1 MEEPVAIR
9 LSQDLMPPQSR
20 RSSLSV
26 HHRHR
31 SSSSSSLS
39 VSACSNS
46 SAVSSYPAPN
56 AAASRSWHLGPDQS
70 YEDYEVVFTEDKLG
84 LTLKSQEQV
93 DPSGHRIPVTI
104 VKSTIFSVGQV
115 SHQIREGD
123 VLQSVNGESIANLE
137 FQDVL
142 RILKIAPRPIRLR
155 FRTRYTLR
163 GIRRTWSASGD
174 DQQDVSS
181 RRQLRFSIYSA
192 TMLEGA
198 LKSWIVY
205 FLGQYVESQTVNVS
219 TKLWQSSE
227 RLKLENLTLRSSV
240 VPGWLPFR
248 LKTGFIGLFEA
259 DLPISAI
266 FGSASAKIKFQDVLL
281 VLEPLKHD
289 EEELQDEI
297 SALVDQKMNRLEKDL
312 QDRWNGPQV
321 PEYTVPHE
329 SEGYFGTDGWIGRT
343 MTKLIDNLQVD
354 IRNLHIRV
362 EGVWFPTGPMRSP
375 PTSRTSNKDKSR
387 TDGVKFAAGFTL
399 GALSAVTT
407 PSNWRVGGFDDQKQ
421 ETPQEKNHL
430 VFKLINAIDLSAYVD
445 PNALHFIHSR
455 VHPKM
460 LQSTLSRLKEMGSR
474 SAKADW
480 WNTEESAH
488 AHRFLV
494 APINVALKLTMN
506 TAAQHSQTE
515 DPRYN
520 AVFHLSRI
528 WMTLDE
534 EQLSVLKLIID
545 SFSGHEKWRVMVA
558 EQVKA
563 SERHTVSNEAKMAE
577 LAEHYLLLWKQLM
590 AMKSEGMDALKKNEA
605 WHNATRIEQQL
616 PYEVVL
622 SIRNRLGLEDV
633 AGEGNII
640 PFPSALYGLGDAMG
654 IPLPEISV
662 PFPEGPTGLL
672 FDILASG
679 DVAIKRCAEKS
690 PAAVKDSVR
699 PGLLLIKVDDRPL
712 RSVFKFKSGFDLQLA
727 IDSMPGTK
735 VLTFRHPSV
744 TPLEVTPSRAVAKVS
759 FTSDQLKFCLVRAF
773 QKRVIAEV
781 MLDHPA
787 VSINGFGPS
796 LFSYHLYDISVEDFY
811 IQSMSREADEGN
823 HCIASSI
830 CKPVDGF
837 IDENEQSPA
846 LRFSMNYLYEA
857 HPDARPGKVDT
868 YGSKISLA
876 IGNSIAV
883 FDEEKMTALLREWH
897 DWLGAISS
905 NYSNG
910 MPSSNVSR
918 MDVDLSAVPPSMNAQ
933 LVSSYAS
940 TSPSNT
946 VLGDDNFPPAITS
959 SYSYE
964 VKVDLLRLFISAPE
978 APAAPVA
985 LSNEPSYRALLK
997 QLVGDEPSGPPAIPD
1012 WARAAHAIVVMQ
1024 RFIRGAIVRKRKMVR
1039 LALARNR
1046 WIYYEGGEMMGWLY
1060 TRDDSLAFR
1069 RWRRSWCHL
1078 DDDGNFSMHSNGSG
1092 ADVLDEFSL
1101 LGCKVIMLPYAAGGP
1116 WDSQRDKLC
1125 EVLEITTRS
1134 GVLRKV
1140 LRSDSLMELKKWKQ
1154 SIETSARNAAKRSRS
1169 EDVEEEEA
1177 LYESAIEGANY
1188 TLEDEDAQFR
1198 ALEQRKGAALDELL
1212 LGGFSSIYRPTA
1224 TLKKEQSSWFSLSIA
1239 DVTFVVDVHCVS
1251 EPDRTAFALYL
1262 GLKDFTV
1269 LDHRQSSEYGVLHVG
1284 DKFLS
1289 LKNGELTPGK
1299 MRADHLNKGPFLVLR
1314 MSYRGARAGSDC
1326 FVLQS
1331 GLHADLTISGWV
1343 MPLTLTQAF
1352 LEIIDVLDVLWAAD
1366 SDADATASGN
1376 RAYVPEPASATP
1388 WKEVPE
1394 LGIQIRAPIL
1404 EAYLEDSHCVAK
1416 LTIEDSS
1423 CSYRADPGVENFK
1436 LHLGPTALFVLTE
1449 DVALRLV
1456 QVDKFWLSYD
1466 LRLHRQTDSPMG
1478 GCDLCAD
1485 ESAKKPVCHRSVSI
1499 SIGQVKLEADRRL
1512 ELLFALLEALTHS
1525 EMSAEAEGDAEFD
1538 SSNEEKATDSDGFE
1552 RRDYDVSFLAG
1563 EQISQTERFSSM
1575 QFNLQDHD
1583 SIDLRPMY
1591 ATGFGRPY
1599 ASPSGRSRM
1608 STATSAGLNY
1618 GLQDTS
1624 QERSKRR
1631 AKVSAFIPLLNYQPL
1646 VGIKSESL
1654 ERQTSSRSIFRTRL
1668 RMGRIHDRISM
1679 TCYSVVFEVIKR
1691 SLSVVSL
1698 DTYIPV
1704 MNFSVSDMKMQC
1716 MTRTEF
1722 STDHAVDASVEI
1734 SARYYN
1740 TSLAD
1745 WEPFIE
1751 PWRAYA
1757 KARSDGGEDGTT
1769 MQLSALQRL
1778 NVNCTDSLIRLLSSI
1793 AKNRRKQDFIVEK
1806 RTLAA
1811 VAADGEAKKED
1822 GRVCVLNNLGVPIR
1836 LANLNTSNAG
1846 TLHVDVRDGWSFPG
1860 YSRYHNVRVSVVLLP
1875 WWHPREMQAVENF
1888 RHKFSLPY
1896 GGAQSGVTPI
1906 LRIDVL
1912 TTDEGK
1918 RNYVFDHVTNKY
1930 VEVEED
1936 DDDDFFDVP
1945 AAQRITPPNTQ
1956 QCVNRGDSTN
1966 TTTSQRTRWSS
1977 VGSAEINLA
1986 GNVMASLD
1994 PSRMKLNR
2002 WYRLHDLRGN
2012 VTGEIFVGLHFVPDV
2027 NNPVHRIRMNE
2038 PQQVKDGQFLVFDPL
2053 KIVTANTNDPEDQ
2066 CKDHVMLSDDTSIDM
2081 ELWTCRTRLAP
2092 GEGGALPRT
2101 GKLMTLT
2108 TRNKMSVPIN
2118 AMFGE
2123 EKDSIVVKVDGCRPT
2138 VVADLNKLAAG
2149 STILTLEAE
2158 DPEGLGYCLYVNI
2171 TSHMRKVYRE
2181 EHQGMIT
2188 RGNASQDGELQTYAT
2203 KYQISLHSCLIFENT
2218 LPIRVQYKI
2227 VASGLLEEV
2236 VRTGTLSPGEEV
2248 PIHDFQL
2255 DARLML
2261 RLPEMD
2267 SIWSRPINLGDC
2279 IYREGMDKS
2288 IKSML
2293 GAIGAWDPVVEFLP
2307 SPQSPGMAFKEGDI
2321 ASNKVVTR
2329 IDYTAADDGSP
2340 RIVLFCSLWVYNQ
2353 SHVQTLLFRCADNPD
2368 ATALVVPQL
2377 VPQRPVPRLMDC
2389 PGQAFEIGTIID
2401 TEVSRW
2407 SDKIHSTV
2415 VGVQEPISLKFG
2427 SKLGPRT
2434 RNELGISIQRPLGQF
2449 HRTTQV
2455 IVTSHF
2461 VFVNKTHAA
2470 FKVSQYMRTSDRV
2483 VELPAMSKKGIPAT
2497 HHFDFDA
2504 TTSLANRR
2512 VYLRMDHYGAE
2523 WSGPFVVDEENEF
2536 SLKLKGSVMDSWRDG
2551 GSHSY
2556 QHESFRRSAAE
2567 MHRVKIRI
2575 SNMGPSMVVTLLRDD
2590 PPMYMIRNESSSDV
2604 YVNQV
2609 HCSEETVVIRSHEF
2623 VPFAWMKPDG
2633 PWRVA
2638 CRTGSIVGRVK
2649 MVSRNYGVYD
2659 FANLDRER
2667 NIDALRYR
2675 MFGSKSKTITG
2686 DIVMDR
2692 ASRVLVFRD
2701 HDKDKPPS
2709 YILEVKIIAARLR
2722 NEFSLKPD
2730 STAELLAETD
2740 NHAAKATESKELKT
2754 AHVYRFDSDLEFACD
2769 SRPKK
2774 LTLNFYESQGDQ
2786 EGILRDMSSIGI
2798 DDESYFDSN
2807 RTNRHG
2813 DCSAELALNATEFDG
2828 SGSPRTGDDS
2838 TSFELM
2844 HTPPVRRCRP
2854 LSGNISDSVTSLSRN
2869 QAFYR
2874 NDSDLSYAEG
2884 VIQLSDIERVSD
2896 SYASSEQSDD
2906 SDHLKREH
2914 EYGAAGTVEIK
2925 IPKKAWTRM
2934 GVGAKRSIALSY
2946 NTAEQARRSL
2956 GRVEGHWWEMRDP
2969 ESGDLVG
2976 EVLVALKF
2984 RTSVREHIQPTGIY
2998 NMSAIIPS
3006 IGLSFLHNANS
3017 SMVEVAYLSIQR
3029 LGLLYSCAGGSSEVV
3044 FSLGNL
3050 QMDNQMEREVVLGPK
3065 VHQVK
3070 EGVSVRLRDRW
3081 RSFMN
3086 YRYRGIF
3093 EELDTNSLSVI
3104 QFRMLWNSSCHA
3116 GEFTHYELIELIM
3129 QELEVSTDEK
3139 FVVNLISVFQGLEGL
3154 TSHHTFEDIVN
3165 TQLDYA
3171 GILNNGAI
3179 VPAAGLD
3186 ERSGVGGAA
3195 TSATGAEPSGVYI
3208 EELSIEAIR
3217 IKFTMELHGGR
3228 YIKTLGPSGRRL
3240 AVYLPESNV
3249 KDFRL
3254 YLTKLSF
3261 THLYETQTSVV
3272 EKVTRRYSQQAV
3284 ILVLRGL
3291 HTVSVYANPF
3301 RIVYRLGHGVVE
3313 LVRLPARGL
3322 ASGSPLELIS
3332 GAYLGVRSLAMNTI
3346 SASYEIVAGATGI
3359 FGAILTPFVPESRRK
3374 AFEEDLVAFQ
3384 RAVIEEVD
3392 AFDAAEERTMTKL
3405 IVRKPREF
3413 DPSGVGLLTVYGP
3426 GSVPLEE
3433 QERIDHK
3440 AVVLLQL
3447 WWRRRRRAK
3456 LLLAEARRLRPEAD
3470 DEGRVFGSNQCA
3482 VQ

>member
-1 MEEPVAIR
+1 
-9 LSQDLMPPQSR
+9 
-20 RSSLSV
+20 
-26 HHRHR
+26 
-31 SSSSSSLS
+31 
-39 VSACSNS
+39 
-46 SAVSSYPAPN
+46 
-56 AAASRSWHLGPDQS
+56 
-70 YEDYEVVFTEDKLG
+70 
-84 LTLKSQEQV
+84 
-93 DPSGHRIPVTI
+93 
-104 VKSTIFSVGQV
+104 
-115 SHQIREGD
+115 
-123 VLQSVNGESIANLE
+123 
-137 FQDVL
+137 
-142 RILKIAPRPIRLR
+142 
-155 FRTRYTLR
+155 
-163 GIRRTWSASGD
+163 
-174 DQQDVSS
+174 
-181 RRQLRFSIYSA
+181 
-192 TMLEGA
+192 MLEGA
-198 LKSWIVY
+198 LKSWIAY
-205 FLGQYVESQTVNVS
+205 FLGQYVESHTVNVS
-219 TKLWQSSE
+219 AKLWQSSE
-227 RLKLENLTLRSSV
+227 RLKLENLTLKSSV
-240 VPGWLPFR
+240 VPSWLPFR

-266 FGSASAKIKFQDVLL
+266 FGNASAKIKFQDVLL
-281 VLEPLKHD
+281 VLAPLQQD
-289 EEELQDEI
+289 EDELQDEI
-297 SALVDQKMNRLEKDL
+297 SVLVEHKMRKLEQDL

-362 EGVWFPTGPMRSP
+362 EGTWVPSGPMRSP
-375 PTSRTSNKDKSR
+375 PTSRASTKEKNR
-387 TDGVKFAAGFTL
+387 TEGVKFAVGITL

-407 PSNWRVGGFDDQKQ
+407 PSNWRVGGFDDQKD
-421 ETPQEKNHL
+421 EDSEEKNHL

-455 VHPKM
+455 VHPKV

-474 SAKADW
+474 AAKADW
-480 WNTEESAH
+480 WNAEESVH

-506 TAAQHSQTE
+506 TAAQHAQTD
-515 DPRYN
+515 DPRYD

-534 EQLSVLKLIID
+534 EQLSVLNLIID
-545 SFSGHEKWRVMVA
+545 SFSRHEKWRLMVA

-563 SERHTVSNEAKMAE
+563 SERHTASNEATMAE
-577 LAEHYLLLWKQLM
+577 LAEDYLLLWNQVM
-590 AMKSEGMDALKKNEA
+590 VMKNEGMDALRKSEA
-605 WHNATRIEQQL
+605 WIKVTKIEQLL
-616 PYEVVL
+616 PYEVVV
-622 SIRNRLGLEDV
+622 SIRNRLGLEMVKGKIVPYPSKLYEVGDV
-633 AGEGNII
+633 
-640 PFPSALYGLGDAMG
+640 LG

-672 FDILASG
+672 FDLLPSG
-679 DVAIKRCAEKS
+679 DVTVKRCADKS
-690 PAAVKDSVR
+690 PAATKDSVK

-712 RSVFKFKSGFDLQLA
+712 RSVFKFKSGLDVELA

-744 TPLEVTPSRAVAKVS
+744 MPLEVTPSRAVAQVS
-759 FTSDQLKFCLVRAF
+759 FSSDQLKFCLVRAF
-773 QKRVIAEV
+773 QKQVIAEV
-781 MLDHPA
+781 MLDHPV
-787 VSINGFGPS
+787 VSIRGFGPS
-796 LFSYHLYDISVEDFY
+796 LFSYHFYEVVVEDFY
-811 IQSMSREADEGN
+811 IQSMSRENDIGN

-830 CKPVDGF
+830 CNPGEGLAGVDA
-837 IDENEQSPA
+837 QSPA
-846 LRFSMNYLYEA
+846 LQFSMNYLYDT
-857 HPDARPGKVDT
+857 HPDARQGYINT

-883 FDEEKMTALLREWH
+883 FDEAKMTALLGEWH
-897 DWLGAISS
+897 DWVGAISS
-905 NYSNG
+905 DH
-910 MPSSNVSR
+910 SR
-918 MDVDLSAVPPSMNAQ
+918 EMAPPSVPRTDADPAAMSQSITSQ

-940 TSPSNT
+940 TSPSNIA
-946 VLGDDNFPPAITS
+946 LGDEMYPPVEIS

-978 APAAPVA
+978 APTVPVEI
-985 LSNEPSYRALLK
+985 SNEPSYRALLK
-997 QLVGDEPSGPPAIPD
+997 QLVGDEPGGPPAIPD

-1046 WIYYEGGEMMGWLY
+1046 WIYYQGSEMMGWMY

-1101 LGCKVIMLPYAAGGP
+1101 LGCKVIMLPYASGGP
-1116 WDSQRDKLC
+1116 WSDNLA

-1134 GVLRKV
+1134 GILRKV
-1140 LRSDSLMELKKWKQ
+1140 LSSDNLMELKKWKH
-1154 SIETSARNAAKRSRS
+1154 SIESSARNAAKRSVS
-1169 EDVEEEEA
+1169 EDVEDEEVLYDSTAQDEEE
-1177 LYESAIEGANY
+1177 ESS
-1188 TLEDEDAQFR
+1188 QFR
-1198 ALEQRKGAALDELL
+1198 KSERWDASALDELL
-1212 LGGFSSIYRPTA
+1212 LGGFSSIYRPVA
-1224 TLKKEQSSWFSLSIA
+1224 TLKKEQSSWISLSIT
-1239 DVTFVVDVHCVS
+1239 DVNFVVDVHRVS
-1251 EPDRTAFALYL
+1251 EPDRSAFALYL
-1262 GLKDFTV
+1262 GLKDFTA
-1269 LDHRQSSEYGVLHVG
+1269 LDHRQSSEYGLLHIG

-1289 LKNGELTPGK
+1289 LKNGKLTPGK
-1299 MRADHLNKGPFLVLR
+1299 MRADHLSNGPFLMLR
-1314 MSYRGARAGSDC
+1314 MSYRGARAGADC
-1326 FVLQS
+1326 FVIQT
-1331 GLHADLTISGWV
+1331 GVHADLTISGWV
-1343 MPLTLTQAF
+1343 MPLTLTQILF
-1352 LEIIDVLDVLWAAD
+1352 EVIGVLDVLWADNIDKTYA
-1366 SDADATASGN
+1366 
-1376 RAYVPEPASATP
+1376 EPAGTAP
-1388 WKEVPE
+1388 WREVPE
-1394 LGIQIRAPIL
+1394 LAIQIRAPIL

-1416 LTIEDSS
+1416 LTIEDTS

-1456 QVDKFWLSYD
+1456 QVDKLWISYD
-1466 LRLHRQTDSPMG
+1466 LRLHRQTDSAVG

-1485 ESAKKPVCHRSVSI
+1485 DSPKRPVCHRSVSI

-1512 ELLFALLEALTHS
+1512 ELLFALLEALTYS
-1525 EMSAEAEGDAEFD
+1525 ETPAEAEGDAEFD
-1538 SSNEEKATDSDGFE
+1538 SANEEKAMDSDRDGFD
-1552 RRDYDVSFLAG
+1552 RREYGVSFLG
-1563 EQISQTERFSSM
+1563 DGHLSQTERLQSM
-1575 QFNLQDHD
+1575 QISFQDPD
-1583 SIDLRPMY
+1583 SLDLRPMY
-1591 ATGFGRPY
+1591 TTGFSRPY

-1618 GLQDTS
+1618 GLQDNAR
-1624 QERSKRR
+1624 ERSKRQP
-1631 AKVSAFIPLLNYQPL
+1631 KVSVFIPLLNYQSL
-1646 VGIKSESL
+1646 VGISSETL
-1654 ERQTSSRSIFRTRL
+1654 ERQISSSRSIFRTRL
-1668 RMGRIHDRISM
+1668 RIGRIHDRLSI

-1704 MNFSVSDMKMQC
+1704 MNFSMSDMKMQC
-1716 MTRTEF
+1716 VTRTEF
-1722 STDHAVDASVEI
+1722 STDYVVDASVEI

-1751 PWRAYA
+1751 PWRAYG
-1757 KARSDGGEDGTT
+1757 KARSKGGEDGTT

-1836 LANLNTSNAG
+1836 LANLNTSHAG

-1860 YSRYHNVRVSVVLLP
+1860 YSRFHNVRVSVVLLP

-1912 TTDEGK
+1912 TTDERK

-1930 VEVEED
+1930 VEVEVDDED
-1936 DDDDFFDVP
+1936 DYMDIP

-1956 QCVNRGDSTN
+1956 HMDRGDSTN
-1966 TTTSQRTRWSS
+1966 TNNSQRTRWSS

-1994 PSRMKLNR
+1994 PNRMRLNR

-2012 VTGEIFVGLHFVPDV
+2012 VTGEIFVGLQFVPDV
-2027 NNPVHRIRMNE
+2027 NNPVQRTRVNE

-2053 KIVTANTNDPEDQ
+2053 KIVTANASSPTDE
-2066 CKDHVMLSDDTSIDM
+2066 CKDHAMLSDGLRGSYIPPLALEVMIGASRMSLMCPLRRAGKFLIQGEKVLAEVKVAQRDESRRVLLLSSPVQLKNDTSIDM

-2092 GEGGALPRT
+2092 GESGALPRM

-2108 TRNKMSVPIN
+2108 ASNKMSVPIS
-2118 AMFGE
+2118 AMFGD
-2123 EKDSIVVKVDGCRPT
+2123 EKDSVVVKVDGCKPT

-2158 DPEGLGYCLYVNI
+2158 DAESLGYCLYVNI

-2181 EHQGMIT
+2181 EHQEMIT
-2188 RGNASQDGELQTYAT
+2188 RGNTNQDGELQTYAT
-2203 KYQISLHSCLIFENT
+2203 KYQISLHSCLMFENT

-2227 VASGLLEEV
+2227 VASGLTEEII
-2236 VRTGTLSPGEEV
+2236 RTGTLSPGEEV

-2255 DARLML
+2255 DACLIL

-2279 IYREGMDKS
+2279 IYRDGMDRS

-2293 GAIGAWDPVVEFLP
+2293 GAIGAWDPIVEFLP
-2307 SPQSPGMAFKEGDI
+2307 SPQSPGIAFKEGDI
-2321 ASNKVVTR
+2321 SSNKVITR
-2329 IDYTAADDGSP
+2329 IDHTAADDGSP

-2368 ATALVVPQL
+2368 ASSLVVPQL

-2389 PGQAFEIGTIID
+2389 PGQVFEIGTIID

-2407 SDKIHSTV
+2407 SDKIHTTV

-2427 SKLGPRT
+2427 SKLGPKT

-2455 IVTSHF
+2455 IITSHF
-2461 VFVNKTHAA
+2461 VFVNKTRAT
-2470 FKVSQYMRTSDRV
+2470 FKVSQYMKTSDRV
-2483 VELPAMSKKGIPAT
+2483 VELPAMPAKGNPSS

-2504 TTSLANRR
+2504 ATSLTNRR
-2512 VYLRMDHYGAE
+2512 VYLRMDHHGAE
-2523 WSGPFVVDEENEF
+2523 WSGPFAVDEENEF
-2536 SLKLKGSVMDSWRDG
+2536 SLKLNGSVMDTWRDG
-2551 GSHSY
+2551 SGSAY
-2556 QHESFRRSAAE
+2556 KHEDFRRSVAE
-2567 MHRVKIRI
+2567 MYRVKVRI

-2590 PPMYMIRNESSSDV
+2590 PPMYVIRNESSSDV
-2604 YVNQV
+2604 FVNQV
-2609 HCSEETVVIRSHEF
+2609 HCSDETVVIRSKEF
-2623 VPFAWMKPDG
+2623 IPFAWVKPDG

-2638 CRTGSIVGRVK
+2638 CRTGSVVGRHE
-2649 MVSRNYGVYD
+2649 MISRNYGVYD

-2675 MFGSKSKTITG
+2675 MFGSKSKTVSG
-2686 DIVMDR
+2686 DIVVDR

-2701 HDKDKPPS
+2701 YNPDKPPS
-2709 YILEVKIIAARLR
+2709 YILEVKIVAARLR

-2730 STAELLAETD
+2730 STAELIAETD
-2740 NHAAKATESKELKT
+2740 NHEAKTTESKELKT

-2769 SRPKK
+2769 TRPKK
-2774 LTLNFYESQGDQ
+2774 LTLNFYETQGDQ
-2786 EGILRDMSSIGI
+2786 EDVIYDMNPSSIGI
-2798 DDESYFDSN
+2798 DDESYFNSN
-2807 RTNRHG
+2807 RARTGNS
-2813 DCSAELALNATEFDG
+2813 SAEIALDATELAEP
-2828 SGSPRTGDDS
+2828 GSPRTGEDS
-2838 TSFELM
+2838 TSFEMM
-2844 HTPPVRRCRP
+2844 HTPAASPVRRCRP
-2854 LSGNISDSVTSLSRN
+2854 LSGNFSSDSMVSLPRN
-2869 QAFYR
+2869 QGFYR
-2874 NDSDLSYAEG
+2874 NDSDLSYLDG
-2884 VIQLSDIERVSD
+2884 GLQLSDVGRVSD
-2896 SYASSEQSDD
+2896 SYASSEQSDEEANR
-2906 SDHLKREH
+2906 KKEH
-2914 EYGAAGTVEIK
+2914 GYGAAGTVEIK
-2925 IPKKAWTRM
+2925 IPKKAWTKL

-2969 ESGDLVG
+2969 ETGDLVG

-2998 NMSAIIPS
+2998 NMSVIIPS

-3017 SMVEVAYLSIQR
+3017 NMVEVAYLSMQR

-3065 VHQVK
+3065 VHRVK

-3093 EELDTNSLSVI
+3093 EEIDTNSLSVI

-3154 TSHHTFEDIVN
+3154 TSHHTFEEIVN

-3171 GILNNGAI
+3171 GGFTSGVV
-3179 VPAAGLD
+3179 VPAAGVD
-3186 ERSGVGGAA
+3186 ERSLVVGAVGGGG
-3195 TSATGAEPSGVYI
+3195 TTTTTTGTEPSGVYI
-3208 EELSIEAIR
+3208 EELSIEAVR
-3217 IKFTMELHGGR
+3217 IKFSMELHGGR
-3228 YIKTLGPSGRRL
+3228 FIKTLGPSGRRL

-3261 THLYETQTSVV
+3261 THLYEPQASVV

-3284 ILVLRGL
+3284 ILVLSGL

-3359 FGAILTPFVPESRRK
+3359 LGAVLTPFVPEGRRK

-3392 AFDAAEERTMTKL
+3392 AFDAAEERTMTKV

-3413 DPSGVGLLTVYGP
+3413 DAGGVGLLTVYGP
-3426 GSVPLEE
+3426 GSVPQEE

-3456 LLLAEARRLRPEAD
+3456 LLLAEARRLRPEPEDAD
-3470 DEGRVFGSNQCA
+3470 RVFGSSQCA